1 MSIKVLS
8 TDLHIVNT
16 RLRMPFRFGI
26 VTLTELPH
34 LFVRAIVQIDGK
46 VQEGLAADFLPNKWL
61 TKNPSTTFEQDIV
74 RMLEIIK
81 MACQIAQSAGSRES
95 VFDLWEHMY
104 MAHSAWA
111 GGWGDPPLLA
121 AFGPSLVERA
131 IIDAFCKQRRI
142 TFSTAV
148 RENQLGIRLGRIHA
162 ELSGVEPRDL
172 LPREPERHIIVRH
185 TVGLTDPLTD
195 KQIAAADRVDDGL
208 PQSLEACVA
217 HYGLSYFKIKLWG
230 DVARDQERVAECAD
244 VLGRLCRGPYAFTLD
259 GNENF
264 KAVEPFREFWAGLTQ
279 SPKLR
284 EFLSHL
290 IFVEQPL
297 HRDVALNEHVA
308 EAFANWKDR
317 PPIII
322 DESDGTTTTVKQA
335 VEMGYAGSS
344 HKNCKGVI
352 KGIANGCLLAHR
364 RKIDPYRSYIQSAED
379 LTNIGPVALM
389 QDLSVLASLGIN
401 HAERNGHHYFRGLS
415 MFPRDLA
422 DATLAAHPDLYLR
435 DSHGTVTARIED
447 GTMRIGSV
455 VDKAFGVG
463 APIDPSRFTP
473 VDDWKYASLLKQ
485 L

>member
-16 RLRMPFRFGI
+16 RLRIPFRFGI

-34 LFVRAIVQIDGK
+34 LFVRASVQIDGK
-46 VQEGLAADFLPNKWL
+46 VQQGLAADFLPNKWL

-81 MACQIAQSAGSRES
+81 MACQIAQSAGAREN
-95 VFDLWEHMY
+95 VFDLWEHLSL
-104 MAHSAWA
+104 AHSAWA

-131 IIDAFCKQRRI
+131 IIDAFCKQRGI
-142 TFSTAV
+142 TFSTAL
-148 RENQLGIRLGRIHA
+148 RENQFGIRLGRIHA
-162 ELSGVEPRDL
+162 ELSGAEPRDL
-172 LPREPERHIIVRH
+172 LPSAPLRQIIVRH

-195 KQIAAADRVDDGL
+195 GQIAPADRVEDGL
-208 PQSLEACVA
+208 PQSLEACIA

-230 DVARDQERVAECAD
+230 DIARDQERVAECAD
-244 VLGRLCRGPYAFTLD
+244 VLGRSCRGPYLFTLD

-264 KAVEPFREFWAGLTQ
+264 KAVEPFREFWAGLTK

-284 EFLSHL
+284 EFSNRL

-297 HRDVALNEHVA
+297 HREVALNQHVA
-308 EAFANWKDR
+308 EAFAHWNDR

-322 DESDGTTTTVKQA
+322 DESDGTTMTVKQA
-335 VEMGYAGSS
+335 IEMGYAGSS

-364 RKIDPYRSYIQSAED
+364 RRTDPSRSYIQSAED

-389 QDLSVLASLGIN
+389 QDLSVVASLGID

-422 DATLAAHPDLYLR
+422 DATLAAHPDLYWR
-435 DSHGTVTARIED
+435 DSRGTVTARIED

-455 VDKAFGVG
+455 VDKGFGVG
-463 APIDPSRFTP
+463 APVDPSRFTP
-473 VDDWKYASLLKQ
+473 ADDWKYASLLKQ
-485 L
+485 W